1 MALNIKH
8 AKSVLIAL
16 RRHLARLRRPRPSP
30 PGVVEIL
37 TDTQERLA
45 RLPVLDA
52 RTPNEIL
59 GYDESGLPR

>member
-8 AKSVLIAL
+8 ARAALIAL
-16 RRHLARLRRPRPSP
+16 WQHLARLCRPRPSL
-30 PGVVEIL
+30 PGAVEIL
-37 TDTQERLA
+37 TDAQERFA

-52 RTPNEIL
+52 RPPDEIL